1 MRGNSKQQQQQQQQH
16 QSSDDLDDFDG
27 DEPYHNM
34 NGSKPNNLARRSN
47 NTISNNTRKQQQQ
60 QSQQDDVDVTSG
72 GLNAEQT
79 AALAALFMAPGLDPE
94 ERISMFHVKDGTRVT
109 GSKAPKRGDLT
120 RWLNA
125 HPGFLPDESEIMNLT
140 LKNQQQQQQQQ
151 NNEQQRLRR
160 KSSLKPI
167 QDYAETSSLE
177 DEELAMAAS
186 SSSSSSRQRQPP
198 PNNNN
203 NNNINNNNANNN
215 KSQMMKGPPAPNQ
228 NVDLNAPLILF
239 NKLTNKKL
247 SGQKVPNWKVLAAF
261 LDKNEQIYI
270 DPTCNELVRAKY
282 GGRANVPDIVKSRMI
297 NLGSSSS
304 NKSNMNKQPPPP
316 PSSQTTNSRSNTQTN
331 SNSGNSNN
339 RNSSKSNSN
348 GAHHHIEPP
357 QDPSGFNPFE
367 LQGLTELLAASGAGQ
382 FDMNNPLA
390 GFMAAA
396 LAAQGQAGAFGAGP
410 GMPPGAAAFNPFLMP
425 PFGATGAAAATTP
438 DLGFMAE
445 LLSKMPP
452 GKRKDEFYRGLLE
465 FILYL

>member
-1 MRGNSKQQQQQQQQH
+1 MRGNSKQQQQQ
-16 QSSDDLDDFDG
+16 SSDDLDDLDG

-47 NTISNNTRKQQQQ
+47 NPISNNTRKQQQQ
-60 QSQQDDVDVTSG
+60 QQQSQQDDIDVTSG

-140 LKNQQQQQQQQ
+140 LKNQQQQQQQT
-151 NNEQQRLRR
+151 NEQQRLRR

-198 PNNNN
+198 SNNS
-203 NNNINNNNANNN
+203 NNNNANNN

-247 SGQKVPNWKVLAAF
+247 SGQKVPNWKMLAAF

-304 NKSNMNKQPPPP
+304 NKSNMNKQPPPA
-316 PSSQTTNSRSNTQTN
+316 SSQTTNSRTNTQTN
-331 SNSGNSNN
+331 SNSGNNSSSSNN

-367 LQGLTELLAASGAGQ
+367 LQGLTELLAASGAGAGQ

-410 GMPPGAAAFNPFLMP
+410 GMPPGAGFNSFLMP
-425 PFGATGAAAATTP
+425 PFGATCAAAANTP

-452 GKRKDEFYRGLLE
+452 GKIKDEFRRGLLE
-465 FILYL
+465 IILCG